1 MGRRYIVKQRARIDT
16 ITGPVNLPY
25 GTTVEAVED
34 YLIHQGRQLCTVA
47 SRKAHLYFAR
57 DDDGKG
63 RERGALTLA
72 ITKRLEKRDKDH
84 QARWDRVWEDPVCQ
98 LHGLGLYDHIHS
110 VDDGAQIRRQFGVVH
125 GRHPLVPI
133 RAAMC
138 RRSSTGASKNAWPH
152 IK

>member
-34 YLIHQGRQLCTVA
+34 YLIHQRRQLCTVA

-63 RERGALTLA
+63 DVY
-72 ITKRLEKRDKDH
+72 KRQSYTRLIF
-84 QARWDRVWEDPVCQ
+84 ATAW
-98 LHGLGLYDHIHS
+98 
-110 VDDGAQIRRQFGVVH
+110 VV
-125 GRHPLVPI
+125 RLF
-133 RAAMC
+133 
-138 RRSSTGASKNAWPH
+138 W
-152 IK
+152 